1 MRQAAA
7 LLTSVLLAKS
17 TLPAEQ
23 IGFYEQLFF
32 IQYAISFFWVSGL
45 IQALL
50 SFYPGLESERQ
61 GSLIGLAYVVLTA
74 LSIFLVLTLYFGS
87 SPILAFLAGKSNLP
101 FFTVFLLQ
109 LLINLPTFLLEYL
122 LLLQERAREI
132 IWFGAFSFG
141 GAVLAVGGPV
151 YAGFGLEGAFY
162 CLVALGVI
170 KHIWL
175 LYEVVRA
182 HPIFRINISLLL
194 PWLAIAAPL
203 VAYAFL
209 GGLIQAYGGWAVN
222 RFFAGD
228 GEQFALF
235 RFGAREFPLLL
246 ALSEALNAALI
257 PLVAGRGRDAFPDI
271 RQKTLRLMHRVF
283 PITILLLATS
293 RHWFPFLFSNAFEGS
308 IPVLNAFFLLA
319 ATRLVFPRAILIGLR
334 DNRAVLLFSVLE
346 FLFLTVAASLLLPLL
361 GIEGLALAIVLAFWI
376 EKGLQIVRLK
386 YRFGIPPSA
395 YIPLQWWATYTVFLL
410 IAYLFPF

>member
-17 TLPAEQ
+17 TLSAEQ
-23 IGFYEQLFF
+23 IGVYEQLFF
-32 IQYAISFFWVSGL
+32 IQYAVSFFWVSGL

-50 SFYPGLESERQ
+50 SFYPGLEPRRQ
-61 GSLIGLAYVVLTA
+61 SSLIGIVYVALTA
-74 LSIFLVLTLYFGS
+74 LSIFLVLILYFGS
-87 SPILAFLAGKSNLP
+87 SPILTLLAGRPDLP
-101 FFTVFLLQ
+101 FLSVFLLQ
-109 LLINLPTFLLEYL
+109 LLINQPTFLLEYL
-122 LLLQERAREI
+122 LLLQERGKEI
-132 IWFGAFSFG
+132 VCIGAFSFG

-151 YAGFGLEGAFY
+151 YGGFGLEGAFY
-162 CLVALGVI
+162 CLVVLGVF

-175 LYEVVRA
+175 LYAVARVR
-182 HPIFRINISLLL
+182 PLFRVEISLLV
-194 PWLAIAAPL
+194 PWICIAAPL

-257 PLVAGRGRDAFPDI
+257 PLVAGRGTDAFPDI

-293 RHWFPFLFSNAFEGS
+293 RYWFPLLFSEAFKDS

-334 DNRAVLLFSVLE
+334 DNRAVLFFSILE
-346 FLFLTVAASLLLPLL
+346 LLFLVVATSLLLPFL
-361 GIEGLALAIVLAFWI
+361 GIQGVALAIVLAFWI
-376 EKGLQIVRLK
+376 EKGLQIIRLK
-386 YRFGIPPSA
+386 YRFAIPPSA
-395 YIPLQWWATYTVFLL
+395 YIPLQWWAGYSLLLL

>member
-7 LLTSVLLAKS
+7 LLTSVMLAKS
-17 TLPAEQ
+17 TLSAEQ
-23 IGFYEQLFF
+23 IGVYEQLFF
-32 IQYAISFFWVSGL
+32 VQYAISFFWVSGL

-50 SFYPGLESERQ
+50 SFYPGLEPRRQ
-61 GSLIGLAYVVLTA
+61 GALIGVVYIVLTA
-74 LSIFLVLTLYFGS
+74 LSIFLALILYFGS
-87 SPILAFLAGKSNLP
+87 SPILTFLAGKPILP

-122 LLLQERAREI
+122 LLLQERGWDMV
-132 IWFGAFSFG
+132 WFGAFSFG
-141 GAVLAVGGPV
+141 GALLAVGGPV
-151 YAGFGLEGAFY
+151 YVGLGLEGAFY
-162 CLVALGVI
+162 CLVALGI
-170 KHIWL
+170 LKHIWL
-175 LYEVVRA
+175 LYAIAQVR
-182 HPIFRINISLLL
+182 PLFRAGISLLA
-194 PWLAIAAPL
+194 PWLYIAAPL

-257 PLVAGRGRDAFPDI
+257 PLVAGRGSDAFPDI
-271 RQKTLRLMHRVF
+271 RQKTLRLMHSVF

-293 RHWFPFLFSNAFEGS
+293 KHWFPFLFSEAFKDS

-334 DNRAVLLFSVLE
+334 DNRAVLFFSILE
-346 FLFLTVAASLLLPLL
+346 LLFLVVATSLLLPFL
-361 GIEGLALAIVLAFWI
+361 GIQGVALAVVIAFWI
-376 EKGLQIVRLK
+376 EKGLQIIRLK
-386 YRFGIPPSA
+386 YRFAISPSA
-395 YIPLQWWATYTVFLL
+395 YIPLQWWAGYSFLLL
-410 IAYLFPF
+410 IAYLFPL